1 MDRLEWLIFQIIVL
15 TLSLLV
21 VFFILFSIKFR
32 RSETILKIFGFLADR
47 KIEANKINNQERF
60 KARVYVRNSSEK
72 TSTLVSIIIFL
83 VIAFIVLNQ
92 NVNFVV
98 VTSDSMSPTIQ
109 RGDLVLVQSIIKTT
123 YTGDIIQF
131 QVPSRRIPVLHRV
144 EEVLANG
151 YKTKGD
157 FNPSPDYWTVEE
169 SQIQAKVIIL
179 FGNPVVIPKIGE
191 LFIVESKVTKFG
203 SEFGFVSGLLNIFRI
218 LSLIIFILAFLSLLE
233 TLFKR
238 GNMSR

>member
-1 MDRLEWLIFQIIVL
+1 MDRLEWLMLQIIVW

-47 KIEANKINNQERF
+47 KIQANKINNQERF
-60 KARVYVRNSSEK
+60 KARLYVRNSSEK
-72 TSTLVSIIIFL
+72 TSAFLSIFFFL

-98 VTSDSMSPTIQ
+98 VTSDSMYPTVQ
-109 RGDLVLVQSIIKTT
+109 RGDLVLVQSISKTPF
-123 YTGDIIQF
+123 TGDIIQF
-131 QVPSRRIPVLHRV
+131 ETPSRRLPVLHRV
-144 EEVLANG
+144 EEVSGTG

-157 FNPSPDYWTVEE
+157 FNPSPDYWTVKD
-169 SQIQAKVIIL
+169 SQVQAKAVTL
-179 FGNPVVIPKIGE
+179 FNNLVVIPKIGDI
-191 LFIVESKVTKFG
+191 FIVESKVTKFG
-203 SEFGFVSGLLNIFRI
+203 SEFGFVSGLLNIFRT
-218 LSLIIFILAFLSLLE
+218 LSLIIFILAFLSLIE

-238 GNMSR
+238 GNTS

>member
-1 MDRLEWLIFQIIVL
+1 MDGLEWLVFQIIVW

-47 KIEANKINNQERF
+47 KIQANKINNQERF
-60 KARVYVRNSSEK
+60 KARIYVRNSSEK
-72 TSTLVSIIIFL
+72 ISALLSIFFFL
-83 VIAFIVLNQ
+83 VIAFIVMNQ
-92 NVNFVV
+92 YVNFVV

-109 RGDLVLVQSIIKTT
+109 KGDLILVQSIIKTT

-131 QVPSRRIPVLHRV
+131 QVPSRRLPVLHRV

-179 FGNPVVIPKIGE
+179 FSNPVVIPKIGE
-191 LFIVESKVTKFG
+191 IFIVESKVTKFG
-203 SEFGFVSGLLNIFRI
+203 SEYSFVSGLVNIFRV
-218 LSLIIFILAFLSLLE
+218 LSLIIFILAFLSLFE
-233 TLFKR
+233 TFFKR
-238 GNMSR
+238 DNMS

>member
-1 MDRLEWLIFQIIVL
+1 
-15 TLSLLV
+15 
-21 VFFILFSIKFR
+21 
-32 RSETILKIFGFLADR
+32 
-47 KIEANKINNQERF
+47 
-60 KARVYVRNSSEK
+60 
-72 TSTLVSIIIFL
+72 
-83 VIAFIVLNQ
+83 
-92 NVNFVV
+92 
-98 VTSDSMSPTIQ
+98 MSPTIQ

-238 GNMSR
+238 GNMS

>member
-1 MDRLEWLIFQIIVL
+1 MDGLEWLVFQIIVW

-32 RSETILKIFGFLADR
+32 RSETIFKIFGFLADR
-47 KIEANKINNQERF
+47 KIQANKIKNQERF

-72 TSTLVSIIIFL
+72 TSTLISIFFFL

-92 NVNFVV
+92 NANFVV

-123 YTGDIIQF
+123 YTGDIILF
-131 QVPSRRIPVLHRV
+131 QVPSRRLPVLHRV
-144 EEVLANG
+144 EEVLSNG

-157 FNPSPDYWTVEE
+157 FSPSLDYWTVED
-169 SQIQAKVIIL
+169 SQIQAKVIFL
-179 FGNPVVIPKIGE
+179 FGNPVVIPKVGE

-218 LSLIIFILAFLSLLE
+218 LSLIIFILAFLSLIE
-233 TLFKR
+233 ILFKR
-238 GNMSR
+238 GNTS